1 MTRDNRRQYGT
12 GTVYQRASDGRWAG
26 SVEAGWTKKGTR
38 RRVPV
43 YGRSEAEVKAKI
55 KARTRDIAEHGVPEV
70 SPRTT
75 VKAYAE
81 QWLAQRQTTMRPKSW
96 NADRSA
102 ITQWIVP
109 TIGHKR
115 LEALTPED
123 RRAVANAVRAAGLKS
138 MRRYDATLV
147 ALLKAAT
154 VDGHRVPDRIFVDK
168 APATGVSDRTA
179 MSIPEAMAML
189 LAAADLPHGS
199 RWLFAFL
206 QGARQGECLGLTW
219 DAVNLDLGQAILD
232 WQLQPLPYAVK
243 GGGSTGGFRVPD
255 GYEAEHLVN
264 RFNLVRPKSKAG
276 FRVVPLVPGMV
287 EALRQ
292 WREVWP
298 DNDYGLVWPEVT
310 SRGLVRPMDDKID
323 RAEWHQLQRLAGVVH
338 PKGRFYTV
346 HEARH
351 TTATALLDGGVDPKT
366 VETILGHSS
375 VLTSRGYQHVSQR
388 LAREALGGVA
398 GRLAIG
404 GGS

>member
-1 MTRDNRRQYGT
+1 MSRRQYGT
-12 GTVYQRASDGRWAG
+12 GSLYQRSDGRWEGA
-26 SVEAGWTKKGTR
+26 VEAGWTKQGTR
-38 RRVPV
+38 RRLV
-43 YGRSEAEVKAKI
+43 RSGKTKAIAKAKVEDLQRQL
-55 KARTRDIAEHGVPEV
+55 ASQGAPEV
-70 SPRTT
+70 SVRTT
-75 VKAYAE
+75 VKTYAE
-81 QWLAQRQTTMRPKSW
+81 QWLEQRRTTMRPKSW
-96 NADRSA
+96 NADRA
-102 ITQWIVP
+102 AVTNWIVP

-115 LEALTPED
+115 LENLTPDD
-123 RRAVANAVRAAGLKS
+123 RRAVANAVRDAGLKS

-147 ALLKAAT
+147 AMLKAAT

-168 APATGVSDRTA
+168 APATAVSDRTA

-189 LAAADLPHGS
+189 LAASDLPHGS

-219 DAVNLDLGQAILD
+219 DRVDLDLGQAVLD

-243 GGGSTGGFRVPD
+243 GDPSAGFRVPD
-255 GYEAEHLVN
+255 GYETHHLVN
-264 RFNLVRPKSKAG
+264 RHNLVRPKSKAG

-298 DNDYGLVWPEVT
+298 ENDYGLIWPEVT
-310 SRGLVRPMDDKID
+310 SRGLVRPMDDSID
-323 RAEWHQLQRLAGVVH
+323 RAEWWQLQRLAGVQH

-366 VETILGHSS
+366 VESILGHSS

-398 GRLAIG
+398 GRLEIG
-404 GGS
+404 SSS

>member
-1 MTRDNRRQYGT
+1 VTRENRRQYGT
-12 GTVYQRASDGRWAG
+12 GSIYQRRDGRWVG
-26 SVEAGWTKKGTR
+26 SVEAGWTKKGNR
-38 RRVPV
+38 RRVSV
-43 YGRSEAEVKAKI
+43 TGRSEAEVKSRLR
-55 KARTRDIAEHGVPEV
+55 ARQRDIADHGVPEV
-70 SPRTT
+70 STRTT
-75 VKAYAE
+75 VKDYAE
-81 QWLAQRQTTMRPKSW
+81 RWLATTVTRLRPNSW

-102 ITQWIVP
+102 VTNWIIP

-115 LEALTPED
+115 LDALTPDD
-123 RRAVANAVRAAGLKS
+123 RRAVTNAVRSAGLKS

-147 ALLKAAT
+147 AMLKAAT
-154 VDGHRVPDRIFVDK
+154 VDGHRVPDRIFVDR
-168 APATGVSDRTA
+168 APATAINDRTA

-189 LAAADLPHGS
+189 LAASDLPHGS

-232 WQLQPLPYAVK
+232 WQLQPLPYAVA
-243 GGGSTGGFRVPD
+243 GDTSSGFRVPD
-255 GYEAEHLVN
+255 GYEARHLVN

-298 DNDYGLVWPEVT
+298 ENEHGLIYPEVT
-310 SRGLVRPMDDKID
+310 SRGLIRPKDSKADA
-323 RAEWHQLQRLAGVVH
+323 AEWLQLQRLAGVAH

-366 VETILGHSS
+366 VESILGHSS

-398 GRLAIG
+398 GRLEIG
-404 GGS
+404 DGS